1 MTQLLFISHRNTL
14 IGSINWFAVHP
25 TSMNNTNKLLTSDNM
40 GYASILLEKKLNPD
54 SLTGQGDSVITFASS
69 NLGDVSP
76 NTNGSKCKQSGMPC
90 DLLTSSCPTSDGP
103 CFASGPG
110 RNMFES
116 CGIIA
121 NKLAGGALAMM
132 NRRGAEI
139 VGSVNYIH
147 QFIDMSNAEVKYFNK
162 QKNESEIVSIINI
175 LKLVQNS
182 IKSNNFEMSNIIS
195 LLFLMK
201 SGNIRATRYIKFI
214 LSNQEI

>member
-1 MTQLLFISHRNTL
+1 MSILTINLTQFYRYKYDTDKVMTQLLFISHRNTL

-76 NTNGSKCKQSGMPC
+76 NTNGPKCKQSGMPC
-90 DLLTSSCPTSDGP
+90 DLLTSSCPISEGP

-121 NKLAGGALAMM
+121 NKLARGALAMM

-162 QKNESEIVSIINI
+162 QRNESEIVSVINI
-175 LKLVQNS
+175 LKFLQYS
-182 IKSNNFEMSNIIS
+182 IKSNNFGMSNI
-195 LLFLMK
+195 FHH
-201 SGNIRATRYIKFI
+201 YF
-214 LSNQEI
+214 